1 MFHFHSLLIYFS
13 IYIVTSKG
21 FSQFCNSHAYSIL
34 LACAG
39 SMLYAIPSLLDIYT
53 IDAHSIHFQFC
64 SLIAFPSLL
73 EQCYILMQYL
83 FVIYSSNLVL
93 LLVLFNVYVTPSFSQ
108 LCSLSVFF
116 FFVFLYVLYFS
127 IQVWLLSHTLV
138 LKFSTLTSS
147 TSSKSS
153 VSFLR

>member
-34 LACAG
+34 VLVQCFMQFQACCLYIL
-39 SMLYAIPSLLDIYT
+39 SMLIRFIFNSATSSPFQVCLSSVISLYNTFLSFTHPNFSAILSLAQSYA
-53 IDAHSIHFQFC
+53 
-64 SLIAFPSLL
+64 
-73 EQCYILMQYL
+73 
-83 FVIYSSNLVL
+83 
-93 LLVLFNVYVTPSFSQ
+93 TPSFSQ
-108 LCSLSVFF
+108 LCSLFF
-116 FFVFLYVLYFS
+116 TYVLYFS